1 MLIILRGQRSVLY
14 SSESSPADCS
24 SLGYSVTND
33 IFRWHSLSCKHLW
46 GWCSQ
51 ENELRKAKNRKR
63 AVTRH
68 EDLPFLLW
76 EGGISSLCRD
86 ITLWFANGLGLCKGG
101 SWNLYLSTD
110 CWVSPVNESTQG
122 HGGGKVPMGSCP
134 TEQFTET
141 PATSLPFLKPPGLRR
156 RTGSCC
162 WPLFP
167 LRSHKVTVAQVCGNI
182 HTRGKNMAGRDS
194 DTMGAHSLVWLLC
207 GKLHGSGSVMSSLR
221 SSILVKVVSLKVPFE
236 ERLSRWSF
244 LGLGWVQ
251 KSLAG

>member
-1 MLIILRGQRSVLY
+1 MNIFLYKPQLGRLKLEALRKMLIILRGQRSVLY

-122 HGGGKVPMGSCP
+122 HGGGKFPMGSW
-134 TEQFTET
+134 
-141 PATSLPFLKPPGLRR
+141 A
-156 RTGSCC
+156 
-162 WPLFP
+162 
-167 LRSHKVTVAQVCGNI
+167 I
-182 HTRGKNMAGRDS
+182 HRDS
-194 DTMGAHSLVWLLC
+194 SNVTAFS
-207 GKLHGSGSVMSSLR
+207 
-221 SSILVKVVSLKVPFE
+221 
-236 ERLSRWSF
+236 
-244 LGLGWVQ
+244 
-251 KSLAG
+251 